1 MIHYNLKKEEE
12 IVMEELNLNCL
23 GKYHTKPS
31 SYQISQI
38 KYDDNGDYLRLSTN
52 RLCGQ
57 C

>member
-1 MIHYNLKKEEE
+1 
-12 IVMEELNLNCL
+12 MEELNLNCL